1 MTSPFLFFFE
11 TVRAYNCLCQGSYGS
26 GLANAWRQPAKSGFA
41 MHCRYSPVL
50 ERMTHDCL
58 DIGVL
63 TQSIKRILDA
73 QPRLFMATKGYMR

>member
-1 MTSPFLFFFE
+1 MASPFLFFL
-11 TVRAYNCLCQGSYGS
+11 RRS
-26 GLANAWRQPAKSGFA
+26 GPITAFAKAAIDPGWRMLGDKPAKSGFA
-41 MHCRYSPVL
+41 VRCRYSPVL

-73 QPRLFMATKGYMR
+73 QPRLFVAAKGYMR